1 MTAGAD
7 DAEPAET
14 PRRRRGWQFGAR
26 PRVQTRARL
35 NGDSS
40 RYCRN
45 GHFGSIRLEVSQDGE
60 AGAFCFCIAHLL
72 VAALYACHLE
82 KMTAVMSGG
91 HRATASPEESPLAL
105 RCGWVLLGAGIFMV
119 RDADLPPFLR

>member
-1 MTAGAD
+1 MTPGPTTPSQAETAG
-7 DAEPAET
+7 
-14 PRRRRGWQFGAR
+14 RRRRWQLRAR
-26 PRVQTRARL
+26 PRIKTRAGFRS

-45 GHFGSIRLEVSQDGE
+45 GHFGSIRLEVSHDGE

-91 HRATASPEESPLAL
+91 HRA
-105 RCGWVLLGAGIFMV
+105 
-119 RDADLPPFLR
+119 